1 LDDDSPE
8 MRAKQYLPLVILLG
22 LVALYAQFSSVTAK
36 AGQTGPPTTLAT
48 PAQIAAEPDD
58 KLSSLQLVLPEGVE
72 VIDQTDSSALLRIDM
87 KGHQRLLV
95 TAQFDSPSKEWSLN
109 LGDSISNNGWGGDGS
124 TNHHDAEVQ
133 ILDGRF
139 EIYASDAVGS
149 QPPYDEGK
157 RFLRSWPEV
166 ATGPGTVQ
174 FEVAD
179 GEVALYAKDGQIEAF
194 RHDALFALKGQPDSE
209 AGVNYDLYLGVN
221 RVVSQGRTG
230 TGISKLELSFR

>member
-1 LDDDSPE
+1 MDDDSPE

-22 LVALYAQFSSVTAK
+22 LVALYAQFSSLTAK
-36 AGQTGPPTTLAT
+36 AGETRQPTISAT
-48 PAQIAAEPDD
+48 PAQVATEPGD
-58 KLSSLQLVLPEGVE
+58 KQSALELVLPEGVMA
-72 VIDQTDSSALLRIDM
+72 IDQTDSSALLRIDM

-149 QPPYDEGK
+149 QPPFDGGK
-157 RFLRSWPEV
+157 RFLKSWPEV

-179 GEVALYAKDGQIEAF
+179 GEVALYDKDGRVETFQ
-194 RHDALFALKGQPDSE
+194 HNALFALKGQPDSE
-209 AGVNYDLYLGVN
+209 GGVNYDLYLGVN

-230 TGISKLELSFR
+230 TGISKLELAFR